1 MARMNETSDTEH
13 AVPGGTPRRRTRPTD
28 DAVEGG
34 ELAHVD
40 TGEIVEQVVTFARE
54 NPHAALAGAA
64 VVGFVLGGGL
74 TPRLVGAL
82 GMIAARRYM
91 QTSLGDLSSLLK

>member
-1 MARMNETSDTEH
+1 MARMNESTEPENS
-13 AVPGGTPRRRTRPTD
+13 VPGGTHRKRT
-28 DAVEGG
+28 
-34 ELAHVD
+34 VD
-40 TGEIVEQVVTFARE
+40 TSEESQLAQVDAGEIVEQVVTFARE

-91 QTSLGDLSSLLK
+91 KSSLGDLASILK

>member
-1 MARMNETSDTEH
+1 MTRTHETPETGNGSRASRSATASAAD
-13 AVPGGTPRRRTRPTD
+13 PM
-28 DAVEGG
+28 DA
-34 ELAHVD
+34 LAHVD
-40 TGEIVEQVVTFARE
+40 AKEVLGQVESFARE

-74 TPRLVGAL
+74 TPRLLGAL

-91 QTSLGDLSSLLK
+91 STAMGDTLSQLLR